1 MYTDL
6 YLREHSHTPKI
17 LVMVAVSVMAAAGF
31 FYISSKDSTP
41 TRASKNV
48 LVEHQV
54 VNVAPS
60 QLGVFWEVD
69 NEDTGWITY
78 GTSPNSLPQITRD
91 ERDIA
96 GDTTKRRYHFA
107 LMKSLE
113 ENTTYYY
120 RIVSDSGLI
129 SQSNGDAFEATTL
142 KNSHSS
148 STLSPIYGLAVE
160 KNGEPAR
167 DALAMLVVNNAHPI
181 LTLTKHTGEWL
192 LPLQYVVQEG
202 TLNPIPLTN
211 KSIISIQLFND
222 MQTSLIRTSVDR
234 SRPLPEAINLGN
246 NYSFIDEQSVLAVH
260 DQASTSS
267 QSTQEV
273 SIRYPLPN
281 AVIPGTAPL
290 IKGFGIPGSSV
301 QVSINTNRPISQRT
315 TVDADG
321 KWSANTG
328 GSIPPGQYILIVV
341 TVDQQNKPI
350 TLTRNFTIIKSG
362 EQVQVLGE
370 SNVATP
376 SASVQPTI
384 ITFTPSPLPTI
395 ATTGPVTPTVTPPPP
410 VSGINMLPFVTAG
423 LGIAIFAVG
432 TLLLL

>member
-1 MYTDL
+1 M
-6 YLREHSHTPKI
+6 REHSHTPKI